1 MARRERAL
9 LDSQHTFEEALEVV
23 AADDN
28 QGSALPQTCFL
39 TTINANNRGPVA
51 ARLFRGVALSHFET
65 LETTEPT
72 NELP

>member
-28 QGSALPQTCFL
+28 QGSALPQTCLL

-51 ARLFRGVALSHFET
+51 ASWF
-65 LETTEPT
+65 
-72 NELP
+72 